1 MKDLF
6 NDPYHFELHEILE
19 KKGFL
24 RKRMNKRIV
33 VSYDTYNR
41 NDDNITVVYYEDD
54 TIQILNEDG
63 EEVSE
68 ELFNELTNGIF
79 AESRH

>member
-6 NDPYHFELHEILE
+6 NDPYHLELHEILE

-54 TIQILNEDG
+54 TITILNEDG

-68 ELFNELTNGIF
+68 ELFNEITNGIF

>member
-6 NDPYHFELHEILE
+6 NDPYHVELHDILE
-19 KKGFL
+19 KKGFQ
-24 RKRMNKRIV
+24 RKRMNKRVIV
-33 VSYDTYNR
+33 SFDTYFR
-41 NDDNITVVYYEDD
+41 SDDNITVVYYEDD
-54 TIQILNEDG
+54 SIDVLDENGQ
-63 EEVSE
+63 EVSE

>member
-6 NDPYHFELHEILE
+6 NDPYHAELHEILE
-19 KKGFL
+19 KKGYL
-24 RKRMNKRIV
+24 RKRMNKRIII
-33 VSYDTYNR
+33 SYDTYNHPQ
-41 NDDNITVVYYEDD
+41 NHITVVYYEDD
-54 TIQILNEDG
+54 SIDILDENG

-68 ELFNELTNGIF
+68 EKFNEITDGIF

>member
-6 NDPYHFELHEILE
+6 NYPYHLELHEILE

>member
-6 NDPYHFELHEILE
+6 NDPYHLELHEILE
-19 KKGFL
+19 SKGYV
-24 RKRMNKRIV
+24 RKRMNKRII
-33 VSYDTYNR
+33 VSYDTYHNSET
-41 NDDNITVVYYEDD
+41 NITVVYYEDD
-54 TIQILNEDG
+54 SIDILDENG

-68 ELFNELTNGIF
+68 EIFNAITNGIF